1 MAQVRGRVSGQIRR
15 LRGRPRALTVF
26 ALGVAAL
33 WLLLVAIVG
42 TIGLSGGANQLVA
55 TADRPGTVAGKTTTV
70 AADQALP
77 AETPSSVAPTSAV
90 EGAPR
95 APAVAAGGTGGG
107 RPATVTGGHV
117 GGSKVPLPSVGDTTG
132 ITDTEIH
139 IGIHAPLTVGGV
151 PLNLAADPIKGI
163 QTYAQFI
170 NDHGGINGRKI
181 VLDIQDDGADAASA
195 RKAAATLINDHKN
208 FVVSGTLG
216 IDQIAIVAAEA
227 YKRGVPYLA
236 GGGNESK
243 PIPGMF
249 QLTASYQTM
258 VRQLADYMKTDPNL
272 RGKRV
277 GILVSASEYI
287 RPAADD
293 FKRRLQ
299 ANGFPV
305 SAIVTSQGPT
315 QNPDYNGYILELRRT
330 NTQVV
335 VPLTD
340 PVTTTQIVQ
349 RCAGGAAC
357 GWTYSFV
364 DFAHD
369 WDLALKLMAPTW
381 EAQHV
386 RGLSTGCYYR
396 APEVND
402 RAKCGGLSAARD
414 QYVAIHGQAAWDKEG
429 SGAAFG
435 YQIVSLLKG
444 ALAAPGRNLTRE
456 TFLASLRAYRN
467 YSDLVTGPISFAGSS
482 NTMHGATK
490 MAVYEAQS
498 NQTYKMV
505 SPGLVDGF

>member
-1 MAQVRGRVSGQIRR
+1 V
-15 LRGRPRALTVF
+15 
-26 ALGVAAL
+26 
-33 WLLLVAIVG
+33 
-42 TIGLSGGANQLVA
+42 GGA
-55 TADRPGTVAGKTTTV
+55 
-70 AADQALP
+70 
-77 AETPSSVAPTSAV
+77 
-90 EGAPR
+90 
-95 APAVAAGGTGGG
+95 
-107 RPATVTGGHV
+107 
-117 GGSKVPLPSVGDTTG
+117 
-132 ITDTEIH
+132 
-139 IGIHAPLTVGGV
+139 

-163 QTYAQFI
+163 KTYAQFI
-170 NDHGGINGRKI
+170 NDHGGIYGRKL

-195 RKAAATLINDHKN
+195 RKAAATLIDDDKN

-236 GGGNESK
+236 GGGNETK

-258 VRQLADYMKTDPNL
+258 TAQLADYMRTDPNL
-272 RGKRV
+272 EGKRV

-287 RPAADD
+287 HPVADD

-299 ANGFPV
+299 SDGFPV
-305 SAIVTSQGPT
+305 STIVTAQGPT
-315 QNPDYNGYILELRRT
+315 QNPDYNSYILQFRQT
-330 NTQVV
+330 NTEVV

-340 PVTTTQIVQ
+340 PVTTSQIVQ
-349 RCAGGAAC
+349 RCAAGAAC

-381 EAQHV
+381 ESQHV
-386 RGLSTGCYYR
+386 RGLSTGCYYL

-402 RAKCGGLSAARD
+402 RAKCGALATARE
-414 QYVAIHGQAAWDKEG
+414 QYIAINGQDAWNKEG

-435 YQIVSLLKG
+435 YQIISMIKG
-444 ALAAPGRNLTRE
+444 ALVASGKDLTRQK
-456 TFLASLRAYRN
+456 FVAALHAYQG
-467 YSDLVTGPISFAGSS
+467 YSDLVSGPITFAGAA

-498 NQTYKMV
+498 NEMYKMV
-505 SPGLVDGF
+505 SPGLLDAF

>member
-1 MAQVRGRVSGQIRR
+1 M
-15 LRGRPRALTVF
+15 RGRPAAITAFGAGVG
-26 ALGVAAL
+26 AVWLG
-33 WLLLVAIVG
+33 LVSILG
-42 TIGLSGGANQLVA
+42 IITTSGGGQNL
-55 TADRPGTVAGKTTTV
+55 
-70 AADQALP
+70 AA
-77 AETPSSVAPTSAV
+77 SS
-90 EGAPR
+90 
-95 APAVAAGGTGGG
+95 G
-107 RPATVTGGHV
+107 RPAVVLGRTAPSSAQEQPATTVTTPGG
-117 GGSKVPLPSVGDTTG
+117 GGSAVASTASANSPSNTRGAPGGPAATVPGVHGTTPVTVGDTTG
-132 ITDTEIH
+132 VTPTEIH
-139 IGIHAPLTVGGV
+139 IGIHAPETVGGA

-163 QTYAQFI
+163 KTYAQYI
-170 NDHGGINGRKI
+170 NDHGGIYGRKL

-195 RKAAATLINDHKN
+195 RKAAATLINDDKN

-236 GGGNESK
+236 GGGNETK

-258 VRQLADYMKTDPNL
+258 TSQLADYMRTDPNL
-272 RGKRV
+272 KGKRV

-287 RPAADD
+287 HPVADD

-299 ANGFPV
+299 ADGFPV
-305 SAIVTSQGPT
+305 STVVTAQGPT
-315 QNPDYNGYILELRRT
+315 QNPDYNSYILQFRQT
-330 NTQVV
+330 NTEVV

-340 PVTTTQIVQ
+340 PVTTSQIVQ
-349 RCAGGAAC
+349 RCAAGAAC

-381 EAQHV
+381 ESQHV
-386 RGLSTGCYYR
+386 RGLSTGCYYL
-396 APEVND
+396 APEAND
-402 RAKCGGLSAARD
+402 RAKCGALATARD
-414 QYVAIHGQAAWDKEG
+414 QYIAINGQDAWNQQG

-435 YQIVSLLKG
+435 YQIISMIKG
-444 ALAAPGRNLTRE
+444 ALVASGKDLTRQK
-456 TFLASLRAYRN
+456 FVAALRAYQS
-467 YSDLVTGPISFAGSS
+467 YGDLVSGPITFAGSA

-505 SPGLVDGF
+505 SPGLLDGF